1 MTCGSEKLCHLLR
14 AMVSIEIACNLDFYI
29 DHPYLTKKQ
38 LESETKFCKGYLLRL
53 SMHFNSTD
61 DMINT
66 EASLKAALYVEILN
80 NVKDRTWSS
89 LMSMLGLASVL
100 KAPIS
105 SIWPMTK
112 DFKESFFNGT
122 ILLRVQEFLE
132 LEEIK
137 ILWFRCANVD
147 RLAGKFVPNH
157 FVPVVQEMKPS
168 SHAFASEEATCSKKI
183 KVDPSKLVA

>member
-1 MTCGSEKLCHLLR
+1 
-14 AMVSIEIACNLDFYI
+14 MVSIEIACNLDFYI

-105 SIWPMTK
+105 SIWPMNK

-137 ILWFRCANVD
+137 ILWSRCANVD

-168 SHAFASEEATCSKKI
+168 SMLLLLKK
-183 KVDPSKLVA
+183 PLVARKLKLIQVS